1 MVIIEHYP
9 KTFTNSEVI
18 PPVCLSNKNTY
29 SVYYEYFYQTIKRQ
43 KLIAKLFNIGDSMT
57 DIKEINEKE
66 LSVSDLNKIIDI
78 INVNFKTLNDFIV
91 KNNTQINKQKYS
103 ENTVIKAY
111 FFDLNKTMDVIIQD
125 NKISIAG
132 GKSKIIYSVATEE
145 VDYGN

>member
-9 KTFTNSEVI
+9 KTFTSSEFI

-29 SVYYEYFYQTIKRQ
+29 SVYYEYFYQTIERQ
-43 KLIAKLFNIGDSMT
+43 KLIAKLFDIGDNMI

-78 INVNFKTLNDFIV
+78 ININFKTLNDFIV
-91 KNNTQINKQKYS
+91 ENNAQINKQKYS
-103 ENTVIKAY
+103 ENTAIKAY
-111 FFDLNKTMDVIIQD
+111 FFDLNKTMDVVIQD

-132 GKSKIIYSVATEE
+132 GKSKITYSVATEE